1 MNKGTTIDNSA
12 EAINRIQVSVSQGNL
27 NEAYDL
33 IEYLEN
39 NGSYPSSAMEEMKVT
54 MLKGIVMLKRG
65 EYHKAENSFLRSLD
79 LANNYGDT
87 RLLRNRYDNLI
98 ALYTTTNQV
107 HNAINYLKKSMEL
120 NEAGEDEAAN
130 ARNLLQMSS
139 LLLMIEDNAGA
150 LETLDKA
157 RSIIMKLDHQE
168 LKIQYHFA
176 YAILLGQQNQHEQA
190 LGEYDLVL
198 HYSQKINDVFL
209 TARTYFNQGNLL
221 MQFEKLTE
229 AANIFNKLLR
239 LSHENH
245 LVSNELI
252 ATARLAAIALKQGD
266 KLRCRELYDYVNTH
280 QDIGQDDAL
289 REELADLGA
298 KLYEAEGNPQKALEA
313 YRSYMDS
320 YKAHYDNEQSKI
332 ILFIKARYESE
343 KKERELKEARL
354 SQVESE
360 MKVLIAE
367 QALRESEKRFKAWV
381 ENGTDMIV
389 ILTADLVPTYTSP
402 YIFKTMGYR
411 KDDFRNINAYEFIH
425 EDDISNVMETLKISQ
440 DCPGIAVSTQFRFL
454 QKDGQY
460 RWIEGTSTNLLDD
473 ETVNGIVCNLKDITE
488 RKQSEEAIQELN
500 KSLEMK
506 ITERTSELQ
515 DAIKDLEAFSYSVS
529 HDLRSPLR
537 IIMGYAKLLISD
549 HEQSLND
556 EAREFVLTI
565 IDNSKRMGQL
575 IDDLLNFS
583 RMGRKAVYRSTA
595 NINNMVTD
603 IISDFKKGDE
613 NITKNIIIHELSPAY
628 CDIALIKQ
636 VWINLISNA
645 IKYSGKKTNPIIE
658 IGSIA
663 RFNET
668 VYYIKDNGAGFDM
681 RFAKNLFTVF
691 KRLHDRS
698 DFDGMGVGLA
708 LAHRIIK
715 MHEGRI
721 WAEAE
726 VEKGATFY
734 FTLGPGE

>member
-1 MNKGTTIDNSA
+1 MNNPTS
-12 EAINRIQVSVSQGNL
+12 INKPGEIINQIHVSVSHGNL

-33 IEYLEN
+33 IERLEVDAA
-39 NGSYPSSAMEEMKVT
+39 YPSSPIDEMKLT
-54 MLKGIVMLKRG
+54 LLKGVVMLKRG
-65 EYHKAENSFLRSLD
+65 DYKAAEDSLLRSLD
-79 LANNYGDT
+79 LANNFGDT
-87 RLLRNRYDNLI
+87 QLRCNRYDNLV

-107 HNAINYLKKSMEL
+107 HNAIGYLKKSMEL
-120 NEAGEDEAAN
+120 KESEGDQAAQ
-130 ARNLLQMSS
+130 ARSLLQMSS
-139 LLLMIEDNAGA
+139 LLFIIEDNEGGEVA
-150 LETLDKA
+150 LNKA
-157 RSIIMKLDHQE
+157 NEIISKLDNME
-168 LKIQYHFA
+168 MKMQYYFANAMLHVREKKYKEALAQYEQISA
-176 YAILLGQQNQHEQA
+176 YAQEA
-190 LGEYDLVL
+190 
-198 HYSQKINDVFL
+198 NDIFL
-209 TARTYFNQGNLL
+209 ASRTYFNQGDLL
-221 MQFEKLTE
+221 MDMKEMTEAEFVFTRLLKLTVD
-229 AANIFNKLLR
+229 
-239 LSHENH
+239 NH
-245 LVSNELI
+245 LISQELI
-252 ATARLAAIALKQGD
+252 ATTRLASIALEKGD
-266 KLRCRELYDYVNTH
+266 PIRCRELYDYVTNH
-280 QDIGQDDAL
+280 SDLGQDDAL
-289 REELADLGA
+289 QEELAELGA
-298 KLYEAEGNPQKALEA
+298 RLYEAEGNPQKALEA
-313 YRSYMDS
+313 YRSYMQS
-320 YKAHYDNEQSKI
+320 YKQHYDNEQSKI
-332 ILFIKARYESE
+332 ILFIKARYENE

-360 MKVLIAE
+360 MKALIAE
-367 QALRESEKRFKAWV
+367 QALRETEKRFKAWV

-389 ILTADLVPTYTSP
+389 ILTADLSPTYTSP
-402 YIFKTMGYR
+402 FIYKTMGY
-411 KDDFRNINAYEFIH
+411 KKGDFKNISPYDFIH
-425 EDDISNVMETLKISQ
+425 QDDIRNVQDALKISQ
-440 DCPGIAVSTQFRFL
+440 DCPGIAVSAQFRFL

-500 KSLEMK
+500 RSLEVK

-583 RMGRKAVYRSTA
+583 RMGRKAVYRSDA
-595 NINNMVTD
+595 NINTMVTG
-603 IISDFKKGDE
+603 IISDFRKGDDT
-613 NITKNIIIHELSPAY
+613 ITKNIIIHELAPCY
-628 CDIALIKQ
+628 CDVALIKQ

-645 IKYSGKKTNPIIE
+645 IKYSGKKTNPMIE

-708 LAHRIIK
+708 LAHRIIR

>member
-1 MNKGTTIDNSA
+1 MTTVNNSS
-12 EAINRIQVSVSQGNL
+12 EIITRIHVSVSEGNL
-27 NEAYDL
+27 NEAHDL
-33 IEYLEN
+33 IEYLER
-39 NGSYPSSAMEEMKVT
+39 NGSYPSSLAEEMKVT

-65 EYHKAENSFLRSLD
+65 EYKEAEYSFLRSLE
-79 LANNYGDT
+79 LANEFGDV
-87 RLLRNRYDNLI
+87 RLRRNRYDNLI

-107 HNAINYLKKSMEL
+107 HNAISYLKKSMEL
-120 NEAGEDEAAN
+120 NESDLNEDN
-130 ARNLLQMSS
+130 DARSLLQMSS
-139 LLLMIEDNAGA
+139 LLFIIEDNNGSR
-150 LETLDKA
+150 ETLNKA
-157 RSIIMKLDHQE
+157 QEIIFRLDNPE
-168 LKIQYHFA
+168 LKIQFHFA
-176 YAILLGQQNQHEQA
+176 NATLLSREKKYDEA
-190 LGEYDLVL
+190 LTEFDLVI
-198 HYSQKINDVFL
+198 HHADTTNDIFL
-209 TARTYFNQGNLL
+209 ASRAYFNQGDLL
-221 MQFEKLTE
+221 LQLEMLPQAEI
-229 AANIFNKLLR
+229 IFNKLLK
-239 LSHENH
+239 LTQDNH
-245 LVSNELI
+245 LISQELI
-252 ATARLAAIALKQGD
+252 VRTRLAAIAMKQGD
-266 KLRCRELYDYVNTH
+266 QARSRKLYDYVINH
-280 QDIGQDDAL
+280 SDLGQDDAL
-289 REELADLGA
+289 REELAELGA
-298 KLYEAEGNPQKALEA
+298 QLYEAEGNPQKALEA
-313 YRSYMDS
+313 YRSYMTS
-320 YKAHYDNEQSKI
+320 YKNHYDNEQSKI
-332 ILFIKARYESE
+332 ILFIKARYENE

-360 MKVLIAE
+360 MKALIAE

-389 ILTADLVPTYTSP
+389 ILTADLAPTYTSP
-402 YIFKTMGYR
+402 YIYKTMGY
-411 KDDFRNINAYEFIH
+411 KKGDFRDINPFDFIH
-425 EDDISNVMETLKISQ
+425 RDDHSNVMETLKISL
-440 DCPGIAVSTQFRFL
+440 DCPGIAVSNQFRFL

-460 RWIEGTSTNLLDD
+460 RWIEGTSTNLLED

-500 KSLEMK
+500 RSLELK

-583 RMGRKAVYRSTA
+583 RMGRKAVYKSQT
-595 NINNMVTD
+595 NIDTMVSS
-603 IISDFKKGDE
+603 IISDFRKGDDT
-613 NITKNIIIHELSPAY
+613 ITKNIIIHELVPAY
-628 CDIALIKQ
+628 CDVALIKQ

-645 IKYSGKKTNPIIE
+645 IKYSAKKAHPIIE

-734 FTLGPGE
+734 FTLGSGE

>member
-1 MNKGTTIDNSA
+1 MTANNNST
-12 EAINRIQVSVSQGNL
+12 EIITKIQISVSQGNL
-27 NEAYDL
+27 NEAHDL

-39 NGSYPSSAMEEMKVT
+39 SGSYPSSVAEEMKLT
-54 MLKGIVMLKRG
+54 MLKGIVLLKKG
-65 EYHKAENSFLRSLD
+65 EYKEAEDSFLRSLD
-79 LANNYGDT
+79 LANDIGDI
-87 RLLRNRYDNLI
+87 RLRRNRYDNLI

-107 HNAINYLKKSMEL
+107 HNAIGYLKKSMEL
-120 NEAGEDEAAN
+120 NEADKDETAD
-130 ARNLLQMSS
+130 ARSLLQMSS
-139 LLLMIEDNAGA
+139 LLFIIEDHEGGRDT
-150 LETLDKA
+150 LEKA
-157 RSIIMKLDHQE
+157 RHIISRLNNPE
-168 LKIQYHFA
+168 LKIQFHFA
-176 YAILLGQQNQHEQA
+176 NATLLAREKKYKQA
-190 LGEYDLVL
+190 LSEFDIVIHNAG
-198 HYSQKINDVFL
+198 IANDPFL
-209 TARTYFNQGNLL
+209 ASRAYFNQGNLL
-221 MQFEKLTE
+221 MELDLFSEAQEVFSKLLKLT
-229 AANIFNKLLR
+229 LD
-239 LSHENH
+239 NH
-245 LVSNELI
+245 LISQELI
-252 ATARLAAIALKQGD
+252 VTTRLASISLKQGD
-266 KLRCRELYDYVNTH
+266 RIQCRKLYDYVINH
-280 QDIGQDDAL
+280 SDLAQDDAL
-289 REELADLGA
+289 REELAELGA
-298 KLYEAEGNPQKALEA
+298 RLYEAEGNPQKALEA
-313 YRSYMDS
+313 YRSYMQS
-320 YKAHYDNEQSKI
+320 YKHHYDNEQSKI
-332 ILFIKARYESE
+332 ILFIKARYENE

-360 MKVLIAE
+360 MKALIAE
-367 QALRESEKRFKAWV
+367 SALRESEKRFKAWV

-389 ILTADLVPTYTSP
+389 ILRADLSPSYTSP
-402 YIFKTMGYR
+402 YIFKTMGYQ
-411 KDDFRNINAYEFIH
+411 KEDFRQISAYDLIH
-425 EDDISNVMETLKISQ
+425 QDELTSVMETLKISQ
-440 DCPGIAVSTQFRFL
+440 DCPGIAVSTQFRFM
-454 QKDGQY
+454 QKDGKY

-500 KSLEMK
+500 RSLELK

-549 HEQSLND
+549 HEHSLND

-583 RMGRKAVYRSTA
+583 RMGRKAVYRSHA
-595 NINNMVTD
+595 NIETMVNG
-603 IISDFKKGDE
+603 IISDFRKGDDA
-613 NITKNIIIHELSPAY
+613 ITKNIILKELAPAY
-628 CDIALIKQ
+628 CDVALIKQ

-645 IKYSGKKTNPIIE
+645 IKYTGKKTNPMIE